1 MDQFWVS
8 WTKLLESLLERIES
22 QSGHYISHFNASL
35 RLNPRELSQS
45 IWVRKNQPGIEAT
58 VKKAKSLIIALSA
71 CKESSLS
78 WLNSLNMQSLLRI
91 ISSSF
96 VFLQTWNN
104 HSKELSL
111 KDLISYMSDSIVRK
125 TQTKPY
131 LECIKSRTTMISPVT
146 SLKAPRLSKILQANH
161 ALERRDLQL
170 RLSLKKSWK
179 SFIRNRLNLWGT
191 QRGNTLNWQ

>member
-22 QSGHYISHFNASL
+22 QSGHCISHFNASL

-45 IWVRKNQPGIEAT
+45 IWVRKNQPEIEAT

-78 WLNSLNMQSLLRI
+78 WFNSLNMQSLFRI

-96 VFLQTWNN
+96 VLLQTWNN
-104 HSKELSL
+104 HSKDLSL
-111 KDLISYMSDSIVRK
+111 KDLISYMSDSRVRR
-125 TQTKPY
+125 TQAKDY
-131 LECIKSRTTMISPVT
+131 LECIYHKTSKVSPVT
-146 SLKAPRLSKILQANH
+146 SLKTLKLSKILLANH

-179 SFIRNRLNLWGT
+179 SFIRNRLNL
-191 QRGNTLNWQ
+191 